1 MLLVNWFSHKV
12 CECVLMYNFLNG
24 VFDLETYLTLKNLKV
39 VNTFTHFYH
48 SSIYYGNMFVSSV
61 HFFLNLCLQVNILY
75 PAFVFYCLLIVQEP
89 CLELGYSVPC

>member
-48 SSIYYGNMFVSSV
+48 SSIYYGNMSV
-61 HFFLNLCLQVNILY
+61 NSGTFFFKIYVY
-75 PAFVFYCLLIVQEP
+75 K
-89 CLELGYSVPC
+89 